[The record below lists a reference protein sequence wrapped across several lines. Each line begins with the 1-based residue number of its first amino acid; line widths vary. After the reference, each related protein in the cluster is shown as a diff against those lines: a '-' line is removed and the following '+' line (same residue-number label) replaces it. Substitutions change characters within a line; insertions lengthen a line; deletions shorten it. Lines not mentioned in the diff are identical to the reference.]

1 MYEYRAEYVSNYDG
15 DTIRFMVD
23 LGFGI
28 NYKLKVRVARID
40 TPELRSR
47 DKILKEKAYEAK
59 DRVKELL
66 ESAGEII
73 LKTNK
78 DRKGKYGRYIAE
90 VLFDGNNLSDLL
102 LNEGLAEKY

>member
-1 MYEYRAEYVSNYDG
+1 MYEYRAEYMSNYDG
-15 DTIRFMVD
+15 DTINFLVD

-28 NYKLKVRVARID
+28 HYKIKVRVARID
-40 TPELRSR
+40 TPELRSK
-47 DKILKEKAYEAK
+47 DKALKEKAYEAK
-59 DRVKELL
+59 YMVRRLL

-78 DRKGKYGRYIAE
+78 DKKGKYGRYIAE

>member
-1 MYEYRAEYVSNYDG
+1 MYEYRVKYISNYDG

-28 NYKLKVRVARID
+28 YYKLKVRVARIN
-40 TPELRSR
+40 TPEIRSQ
-47 DKILKEKAYEAK
+47 DQISKEKAYRARDK
-59 DRVKELL
+59 VKELL
-66 ESAGEII
+66 ESANEIV
-73 LKTNK
+73 LKTDK

-102 LNEGLAEKY
+102 LNEDLAEKY